1 MSHYGVA
8 RDTCFLSTN
17 KQKSEFEKVSSVAL
31 NNEGSH
37 DFKLEVE
44 DAELCPRYI
53 GAVIENVKVA
63 ESPAWLKDRL
73 KAIGLS
79 PINNV
84 VDITN
89 YILHGYGQPL
99 HAFDADKIADKKV
112 KVGTVKEGTKFT
124 TLDGVERT
132 LNGSEI
138 MIKDGDTPMCIA
150 GVFGGANSGVS
161 AETKTIFLESAY
173 FNPVAVEKEQ
183 NSTD

>member
-1 MSHYGVA
+1 
-8 RDTCFLSTN
+8 
-17 KQKSEFEKVSSVAL
+17 
-31 NNEGSH
+31 
-37 DFKLEVE
+37 
-44 DAELCPRYI
+44 
-53 GAVIENVKVA
+53 
-63 ESPAWLKDRL
+63 L

-138 MIKDGDTPMCIA
+138 MIKDGKDKPMCIA

-173 FNPVAVEKEQ
+173 FNPVAVRKGAKF
-183 NSTD
+183 TD